1 MTFGFREPYQI
12 LGSSAQWLEKCCEM
26 SRTDCFSITVDAEM
40 IKDANRCTMDL
51 EARLQSTVHG
61 KVKPC
66 ESSDNDTQDRC

>member
-1 MTFGFREPYQI
+1 MVV
-12 LGSSAQWLEKCCEM
+12 
-26 SRTDCFSITVDAEM
+26 TDSFSITVDAEM

-66 ESSDNDTQDRC
+66 EFGDDDTQDRCLRCS